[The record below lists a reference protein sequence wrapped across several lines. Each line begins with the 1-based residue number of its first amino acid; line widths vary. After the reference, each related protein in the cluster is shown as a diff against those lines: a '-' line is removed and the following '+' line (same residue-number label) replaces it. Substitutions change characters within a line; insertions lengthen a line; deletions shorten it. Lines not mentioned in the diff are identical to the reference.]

1 MEKVVEEEEA
11 KYRNGANSKCGDGK
25 IDNNDD
31 DDDDDDDD
39 EDVVSNDKHE
49 GKADSSFT
57 FNLR

>member
-31 DDDDDDDD
+31 DDDDDD
-39 EDVVSNDKHE
+39 EDVVSNDKRKGE
-49 GKADSSFT
+49 ADSSFT